1 MSVEMK
7 DKGSWKCINF
17 L

>member
-7 DKGSWKCINF
+7 W
-17 L
+17 